1 MKVVIKGQSQ
11 GTPCSSS
18 GNVLKERCTVNVDT
32 IQCNRI
38 LLDEH
43 KNYCILMSLTIQEF
57 PNQSIYCPW
66 TQIYNE

>member
-1 MKVVIKGQSQ
+1 MKVVIRGQSQ

-18 GNVLKERCTVNVDT
+18 GNVLKDRCTVNVDT

-43 KNYCILMSLTIQEF
+43 KKLIMILHFDVINHSGV
-57 PNQSIYCPW
+57 P
-66 TQIYNE
+66 